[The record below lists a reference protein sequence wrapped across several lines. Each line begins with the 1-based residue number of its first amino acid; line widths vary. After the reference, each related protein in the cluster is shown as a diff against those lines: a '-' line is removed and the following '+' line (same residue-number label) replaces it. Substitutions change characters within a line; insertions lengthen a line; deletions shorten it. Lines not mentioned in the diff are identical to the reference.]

1 MFFYCFSTA
10 VPFLCFRCSFLLR
23 RSPEEL
29 SGIRGR
35 ELTTEPSIGVDQ
47 EHTVSPSESE
57 TRERLFHFEAVWFR
71 KQGEMLSFFLILGFR
86 DF

>member
-57 TRERLFHFEAVWFR
+57 TRERLFFLDVGFPGLLGPGGSCSS
-71 KQGEMLSFFLILGFR
+71 QMEML
-86 DF
+86 